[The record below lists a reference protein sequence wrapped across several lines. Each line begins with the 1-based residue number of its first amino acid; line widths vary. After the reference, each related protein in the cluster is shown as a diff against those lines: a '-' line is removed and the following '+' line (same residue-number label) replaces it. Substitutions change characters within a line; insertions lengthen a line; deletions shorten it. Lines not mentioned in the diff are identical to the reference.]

1 MTSWLITTFF
11 ALVFQRAMK
20 YWEKV
25 IYTKTKQKKKKS
37 TFPSSS
43 QSITV
48 LNKIHLLPPFLSF
61 FTNNITIWKITG
73 T

>member
-25 IYTKTKQKKKKS
+25 IYTKTKNKKQKTKKKKH
-37 TFPSSS
+37 
-43 QSITV
+43 I
-48 LNKIHLLPPFLSF
+48 SF
-61 FTNNITIWKITG
+61 KFSEYNCLK
-73 T
+73 